1 MECNHLKK
9 ILLNNLL
16 LFIYYFRQFLLYINK
31 LYYEVWMYFNTNND
45 ILFIKNNRVIQKN
58 NFNNIDNIP
67 KADYFV
73 VNYNNN
79 DKNLVKVSDDYS
91 ILDYLKIIPD
101 ICKFRFILVMIKSDN
116 KNIDITKY
124 LYNENRSYYIKNSIL
139 FDKNFNNWF
148 CMNYLNEEL
157 DNIKISLID
166 HNANEIELNSSQ
178 FIKLGIHNYHIDQL
192 T

>member
-1 MECNHLKK
+1 MEYNHLKK

-101 ICKFRFILVMIKSDN
+101 ICKFRFMLVMIKSDN

-178 FIKLGIHNYHIDQL
+178 FIKLGTHNYHIDQL

>member
-79 DKNLVKVSDDYS
+79 NKNLVKVSDDNS

-178 FIKLGIHNYHIDQL
+178 FIKLGTHNYHIDQL

>member
-91 ILDYLKIIPD
+91 ILDYVKIIPD

-178 FIKLGIHNYHIDQL
+178 FIKLGTHNYHIDQL

>member
-1 MECNHLKK
+1 
-9 ILLNNLL
+9 
-16 LFIYYFRQFLLYINK
+16 
-31 LYYEVWMYFNTNND
+31 MYFNTNND

-91 ILDYLKIIPD
+91 ILDYVKIIPD

-178 FIKLGIHNYHIDQL
+178 FIKLGTHNYHIDQL

>member
-1 MECNHLKK
+1 MEYNHLKK

-178 FIKLGIHNYHIDQL
+178 FIKLGTHNYHIDQL